1 MRYVPAVHLSLET
14 LNGPQRDAVVHD
26 KGPLVVFA
34 GAGSGKTRVI
44 TYRIAQ
50 LIAQQGVAP
59 YRILAVTFTNKA
71 AGEMRERLSSLLAH
85 DVHDIWVGTFHST
98 CARML
103 RRYHELCGV
112 KRDFVIYDDA
122 DQKAMVTR
130 VLNDFG
136 FDDRRY
142 DPKKV
147 AGAINKAKQE
157 VVGPESYP
165 SNDAWTEVIKKVYT
179 AYEERMTRSGALDFG
194 DLIYRLVR
202 SVESNELLKR
212 ELASRFDHILVDEFQ
227 DTNRVQFRLV
237 KDLSE
242 QKRNLCVV
250 GDDDQ
255 SIYRWR
261 GADRRNILDFR
272 REYPD
277 ATIIKLEQNYRS
289 TKKILRAA
297 HSVVSRNVDREEKT
311 LWTENAEGA
320 PILVVRS
327 ADERDEAHLAVAT
340 AREVVHAGRKLS
352 DIAIFYRIHAQS
364 RVFEEALRAANLPY
378 QVIGGT
384 RFYDRAEVKDI
395 LAYLR
400 VISNPDDD
408 VSLLRIVNVPTR
420 GIGKTSIDR
429 VLDRAAKEATSVWAT
444 LEHIGDDAS
453 IASGTRKK
461 LIGFVSMMNALRDK
475 VAGGMGPAEV
485 ARAILEETA
494 YQKALRDEDT
504 PEADAR
510 LENIQELLGSM
521 DEFEN
526 EAETPTLSAFLENV
540 TLQTNT
546 ANDDSEDRITMMTVH
561 AAKGLEFP
569 VVFVGGLEEQ
579 MFPYHGYDAGD
590 DPDELEE
597 ERRLAYVAFTRA
609 REKLILSWAALRRV
623 FGQPRINPRSRF
635 LDELPRADIEEIGG
649 APSPSYASQRSSG
662 WDDNSGYQRPWQ
674 HPQRSRSERPMMGTP
689 RTSTTPARKSS
700 ESYIDRSE
708 VEVGEDGIRM
718 GMRVAHAKYG
728 VGEVRGV
735 TPGVPP
741 KVTVSF
747 PGWGT
752 KQIVASFLEPA

>member
-1 MRYVPAVHLSLET
+1 MHLPLDT
-14 LNGPQRDAVVHD
+14 LNGPQREAVLHD

-44 TYRIAQ
+44 TYRIAN
-50 LIAQQGVAP
+50 LIADRGYAP

-71 AGEMRERLSSLLAH
+71 AGEMRERLTGILSHS
-85 DVHDIWVGTFHST
+85 VHDIWVGTFHST

-103 RRYHELCGV
+103 RRYHDLAGV

-136 FDDRRY
+136 LDDKRY
-142 DPKKV
+142 EPKKV

-157 VVGPESYP
+157 VIGPESYP
-165 SNDAWTEVIKKVYT
+165 SNDAWNEVIKRVYT
-179 AYEERMTRSGALDFG
+179 AYEDRMQRSGALDFG
-194 DLIYRLVR
+194 DLLYRLVR
-202 SVESNELLKR
+202 SIETNETLKH
-212 ELASRFDHILVDEFQ
+212 ELATRFDHILVDEFQ

-242 QKRNLCVV
+242 AKRNLCVV

-277 ATIIKLEQNYRS
+277 ASIIKLEQNYRS

-297 HSVVSRNVDREEKT
+297 HAVVSRNVDREEKT
-311 LWTENAEGA
+311 LWTDNAEGP

-327 ADERDEAHLAVAT
+327 GDEREEAQLAVNA
-340 AREVVHAGRKLS
+340 AREVVNAGRTLS

-400 VISNPDDD
+400 VLSNPDDD
-408 VSLLRIVNVPTR
+408 VSLLRIVNVPAR

-429 VLDRAAKEATSVWAT
+429 ILDIAARNGASVWET
-444 LEHIGDDAS
+444 LQHISDDAS
-453 IASGTRKK
+453 VPSAARKK
-461 LIGFVSMMNALRDK
+461 LVGFVGMMNALREK
-475 VAGGMGPAEV
+475 SSYGMGPAEL
-485 ARAILEETA
+485 ARAIIEETA
-494 YQKALRDEDT
+494 YQKSLREEDT

-540 TLQTNT
+540 TLQTDT
-546 ANDDSEDRITMMTVH
+546 TKDESAERITMMTVH

-579 MFPYHGYDAGD
+579 MFPYHGFDAGD

-609 REKLILSWAALRRV
+609 REKLILSWASLRRV

-635 LDELPRADIEEIGG
+635 LDELPKADIEEIGG
-649 APSPSYASQRSSG
+649 APSPSYASQRSD
-662 WDDNSGYQRPWQ
+662 WNDDGYSRPWQ
-674 HPQRSRSERPMMGTP
+674 HPQRSRSDRP
-689 RTSTTPARKSS
+689 PARASAPAKSSS
-700 ESYIDRSE
+700 ESYVDRSD
-708 VEVGEDGIRM
+708 VEVGEDGIRA

-728 VGEVRGV
+728 VGQVRGV

-741 KVTVSF
+741 KVTVTF

-752 KQIVASFLEPA
+752 KQIVASFLQPA